1 MATDLQVVKS
11 NHIISASYRLSVA
24 EQRVILSCI
33 AQIRRNEQVSD
44 DVFYSVTAADLAA
57 MCGTDQRTAYRDLAA
72 AAERLFERRITIMF
86 EPDGSTRHP
95 RKRLTRWVQDV
106 DYVPG
111 EGRVLLRFGK
121 TILPFLTGLTEQ
133 FTRYQLSDVARMT
146 SAHAVR
152 LFELLAQYG
161 SVGQREI
168 SLEELRDWFQLG
180 ADTYPALKD
189 LKRRVIEPAVAQ
201 VNDCSPILVTWSQR
215 KTGRK
220 VTHLKFDFVSKSKA
234 RKPAAPPAEATQQP
248 AKKPRTPKAE
258 TTGPQTVTGYLA
270 FVLSQLKMTEAEFN
284 AAAKPGED
292 YKQAFAR
299 LKRER
304 HS

>member
-1 MATDLQVVKS
+1 MSKELQVVKS

-33 AQIRRNEQVSD
+33 AQVRRDEQVSD

-86 EPDGSTRHP
+86 EPDGSERHP

-111 EGRVLLRFGK
+111 EGRVSLRFGK

-168 SLEELRDWFQLG
+168 SVEELRDWFQLEG
-180 ADTYPALKD
+180 RYPSIKD
-189 LKRRVIEPAVAQ
+189 LKLRVLDPAVEQ
-201 VNDCSPILVTWSQR
+201 VNQHSPLQVAWAQR
-215 KTGRK
+215 KTGRRVSHLLFTFCPK
-220 VTHLKFDFVSKSKA
+220 VAKAPKVAKS
-234 RKPAAPPAEATQQP
+234 
-248 AKKPRTPKAE
+248 
-258 TTGPQTVTGYLA
+258 
-270 FVLSQLKMTEAEFN
+270 
-284 AAAKPGED
+284 AAKPKAGGALSDAELAALARPGETWE
-292 YKQAFAR
+292 QVRAR
-299 LKRER
+299 VNRER
-304 HS
+304 SKVAETA

>member
-1 MATDLQVVKS
+1 MPKELQVVKS

-33 AQIRRNEQVSD
+33 AQVRRDQQVSD

-72 AAERLFERRITIMF
+72 AAERLFERRITILF
-86 EPDGSTRHP
+86 EPDGSERHP

-111 EGRVLLRFGK
+111 EGRVSLRFGK

-133 FTRYQLSDVARMT
+133 FTRYQLSDVAKMT

-168 SLEELRDWFQLG
+168 SVEELRDWFQLG
-180 ADTYPALKD
+180 DGYQALKD
-189 LKRRVIEPAVAQ
+189 LKRRVLDPAVEQ
-201 VNDCSPILVTWSQR
+201 VNQHSPLQVVWAQR
-215 KTGRK
+215 KTGRRVSHLLFTFGPKAAPK
-220 VTHLKFDFVSKSKA
+220 VAKA
-234 RKPAAPPAEATQQP
+234 GAKPAAK
-248 AKKPRTPKAE
+248 AKA
-258 TTGPQTVTGYLA
+258 GGALSDAALA
-270 FVLSQLKMTEAEFN
+270 ALAR
-284 AAAKPGED
+284 PGETWE
-292 YKQAFAR
+292 QLRAR
-299 LKRER
+299 LNRE
-304 HS
+304 SVTAD